1 MTDPAKL
8 VRQLIPV
15 VREAGEIE
23 LKYYRSGAEVIDKAD
38 GSPVTL
44 ADQEAEKLIFQ
55 RLKEIAPGIP
65 IIGEEAVAA
74 GSIPDISSGTF
85 FLVDPLDGTK
95 EFITG
100 GGDFTVNI
108 ALMVNNKPVMGII
121 YAPVSDEL
129 YFAGGGEAFAIIK
142 GGPEKK
148 ISVREVPKDGLT
160 VVASKRHGDPEK
172 IADFLN
178 GRKVDALINRS
189 SSLKFCVMAAG
200 QADLYPRLGPTCE
213 WDIAAGEAILRAA
226 GGQTVMLDGEPMQYG
241 KADKKFLNPEFI
253 AFASN
258 DAYPSAKPG
267 TAAKPAA
274 QK

>member
-1 MTDPAKL
+1 MIDALKL
-8 VRQLIPV
+8 ARDLIPV
-15 VREAGEIE
+15 VRAAGAIE
-23 LKYYRSGAEVIDKAD
+23 LKYYKSGTEVIDKSD
-38 GSPVTL
+38 GSPVTI
-44 ADQEAEKLIFQ
+44 ADQEAEKYIFA
-55 RLKEIAPGIP
+55 RLAEIAPEIP

-74 GSIPDISSGTF
+74 GSIPDISSGTY

-108 ALMVNNKPVMGII
+108 ALMVNNEPIMGVI

-129 YFAGGGEAFAIIK
+129 YYAGGGKAFASIK
-142 GGPEKK
+142 SAPEKS
-148 ISVREVPKDGLT
+148 ISVRKVPKDGLT

-172 IADFLN
+172 MAEFLH

-200 QADLYPRLGPTCE
+200 DADLYPRLGPTCE

-226 GGQTVMLDGEPMQYG
+226 GGQVVNLDGGPFRYG
-241 KADKKFLNPEFI
+241 KTDRKFLNPEFI

-258 DAYPSAKPG
+258 DAYP
-267 TAAKPAA
+267 AASRKPA
-274 QK
+274 K